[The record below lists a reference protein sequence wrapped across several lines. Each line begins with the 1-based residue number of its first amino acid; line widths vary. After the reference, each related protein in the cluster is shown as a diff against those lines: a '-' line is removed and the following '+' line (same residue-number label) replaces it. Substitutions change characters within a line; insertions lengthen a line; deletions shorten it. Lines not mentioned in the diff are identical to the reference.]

1 MRSGRLNRRVIWW
14 RGFDFLIG
22 GFADV
27 RIGWECSVKCVK
39 INLKLQKQL
48 QPQPQPQPQSLKT
61 KTCNRLI
68 FRLLKNFFYVKEKF
82 EIARLPYLRQEIRRT
97 GF

>member
-1 MRSGRLNRRVIWW
+1 MR
-14 RGFDFLIG
+14 D
-22 GFADV
+22 
-27 RIGWECSVKCVK
+27 CSINCVK

-48 QPQPQPQPQSLKT
+48 QPQSLKS

-82 EIARLPYLRQEIRRT
+82 EIVFEVEFALEKHEI
-97 GF
+97 

>member
-1 MRSGRLNRRVIWW
+1 MYKGVEIIDSAGIIR
-14 RGFDFLIG
+14 
-22 GFADV
+22 
-27 RIGWECSVKCVK
+27 ECSVKCVK

-48 QPQPQPQPQSLKT
+48 QTQPQSLKT

-82 EIARLPYLRQEIRRT
+82 EIARLLSDKFLRLNLRLKKTKSRTVPIIR
-97 GF
+97 